1 MERYGSHC
9 EQTYR
14 SNFNRKR
21 SECVNWLLFNLS
33 LARRSLNTDGLL
45 AVAVDPCFISKAG
58 KKIAHIGT
66 FRSGCSGAM
75 KHGLEIMGL
84 ELVDV
89 MSNTCMMLRAH
100 QTPGMSEL
108 KQRNMSLVQH
118 YIGVIRRYSWELLKV
133 TDIVVADAYFSTST
147 FVGGIAASGFHLV
160 SRFRDNADLRYLY
173 TGPRTGK
180 RGRPRLIDGKIDYT
194 KLGLS
199 RMENLRIE
207 GLAGKAY
214 TLLAYSKALKQEVR
228 LVIWIMPNR
237 KHKLF
242 FSTKLTM
249 TGDEVLRT
257 YRSRIQIEFC
267 FRDAKQFVGLAHC
280 QEQTHISTELLLQR
294 ILCCLECGQ
303 GYDEGK

>member
-58 KKIAHIGT
+58 KKAAHIGT

-75 KHGLEIMGL
+75 KHGL

-147 FVGGIAASGFHLV
+147 FVGGIAASGFHLP
-160 SRFRDNADLRYLY
+160 SSIIHLPSSIF
-173 TGPRTGK
+173 P
-180 RGRPRLIDGKIDYT
+180 LI
-194 KLGLS
+194 S
-199 RMENLRIE
+199 
-207 GLAGKAY
+207 
-214 TLLAYSKALKQEVR
+214 
-228 LVIWIMPNR
+228 
-237 KHKLF
+237 
-242 FSTKLTM
+242 
-249 TGDEVLRT
+249 
-257 YRSRIQIEFC
+257 
-267 FRDAKQFVGLAHC
+267 
-280 QEQTHISTELLLQR
+280 QT
-294 ILCCLECGQ
+294 
-303 GYDEGK
+303 

>member
-58 KKIAHIGT
+58 KKTAHIGT

-108 KQRNMSLVQH
+108 KQRNRTLVQH
-118 YIGVIRRYSWELLKV
+118 YIGVIRRYSRELLKV

-147 FVGGIAASGFHLV
+147 FVKGIAACGFHLV

-173 TGPRTGK
+173 TGP
-180 RGRPRLIDGKIDYT
+180 
-194 KLGLS
+194 
-199 RMENLRIE
+199 
-207 GLAGKAY
+207 
-214 TLLAYSKALKQEVR
+214 
-228 LVIWIMPNR
+228 PNR
-237 KHKLF
+237 Q
-242 FSTKLTM
+242 
-249 TGDEVLRT
+249 ERT
-257 YRSRIQIEFC
+257 P
-267 FRDAKQFVGLAHC
+267 
-280 QEQTHISTELLLQR
+280 
-294 ILCCLECGQ
+294 
-303 GYDEGK
+303 